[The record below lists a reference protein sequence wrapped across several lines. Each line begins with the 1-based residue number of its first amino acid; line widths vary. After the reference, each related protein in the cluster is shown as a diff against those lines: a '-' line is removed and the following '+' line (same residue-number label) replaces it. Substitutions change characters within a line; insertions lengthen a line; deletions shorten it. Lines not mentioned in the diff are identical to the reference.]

1 MSFFTAG
8 GYEQGKENY
17 PAEFSHGSKDTSF

>member
-17 PAEFSHGSKDTSF
+17 AAKFSHGSKDTSF